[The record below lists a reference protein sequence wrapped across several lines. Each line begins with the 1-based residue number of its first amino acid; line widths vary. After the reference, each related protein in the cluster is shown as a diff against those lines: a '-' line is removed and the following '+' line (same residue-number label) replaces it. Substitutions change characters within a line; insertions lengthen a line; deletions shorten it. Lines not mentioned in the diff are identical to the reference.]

1 MVEVTD
7 SYQITEKAKEAETE
21 LNLLHAENEE
31 KLKSGD
37 IKDTIDVARSLFTRN
52 KINALMAPISSP
64 IIRLANMV
72 SAYPAANGAKIS
84 PKFHP

>member
-1 MVEVTD
+1 M
-7 SYQITEKAKEAETE
+7 
-21 LNLLHAENEE
+21 
-31 KLKSGD
+31 
-37 IKDTIDVARSLFTRN
+37 FTRN